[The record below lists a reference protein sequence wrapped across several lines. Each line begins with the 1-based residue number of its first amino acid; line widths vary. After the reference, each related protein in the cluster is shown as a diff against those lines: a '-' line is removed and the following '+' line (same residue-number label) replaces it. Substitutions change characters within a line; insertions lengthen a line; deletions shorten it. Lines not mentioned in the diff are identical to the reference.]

1 MASPSS
7 VLKFNIS
14 VRQERSRKIVRF
26 SAQIISEDKYPIIFP
41 RQIGSIIYVYDFDDI
56 ERIFS
61 PLLAYE

>member
-7 VLKFNIS
+7 VLKFNMS

-26 SAQIISEDKYPIIFP
+26 SAQIIPEDKYPI
-41 RQIGSIIYVYDFDDI
+41 IGSIIYVYDIDDI